1 MNTPTGERLESS
13 ERPRSA
19 ARSARP
25 GGPETVASKRGG
37 SAEAMGV
44 ESLTAEHVMSR
55 VLVAVK
61 ADESPLMAWELMR
74 RAGVHHLPVVHGQ
87 HVLGILSREELA
99 ASWSGGP
106 EEQSSRQVRTLLG
119 RGRRPRVRPVTPLT
133 RVAAVMIDADC
144 DAVPV
149 VSERGLVGMITAR
162 DVLMAVAGR
171 VPHPEL
177 TGEVVTGMF
186 HLEPVLPS

>member
-13 ERPRSA
+13 ETSRSA
-19 ARSARP
+19 ARSARA
-25 GGPETVASKRGG
+25 GGPETVASQRGG
-37 SAEAMGV
+37 PAEATGV

-55 VLVAVK
+55 ILVAVK

-74 RAGVHHLPVVHGQ
+74 RAGVHHLPVVDGR

-119 RGRRPRVRPVTPLT
+119 RGRRPRVQPVTPLA
-133 RVAAVMIDADC
+133 RVAAVMIDAGC

-149 VSERGLVGMITAR
+149 VSEHGLVGMITAW
-162 DVLMAVAGR
+162 DVMMAVAGR
-171 VPHPEL
+171 VPHAEL

-186 HLEPVLPS
+186 HLEPVLPG